1 MLLRAIPKTGE
12 TVPAL
17 GLGTWNAFDVGSGAR
32 DRAGPRGVIDAFFA
46 AGCTVIDS
54 SPMYGKAEA
63 VVGDLLADTGHLPRA
78 WIATKVW
85 TTGKSDGI
93 AQMEAS
99 ARKLR
104 KPALD
109 LIQVHN
115 LVDWRTHLDTL
126 AGWKA
131 EGKVRYVGITHYTT
145 GAIPALC
152 EIVETAEID
161 FVQTVYSIG
170 TRAAES
176 RLLPLCRDRGVA
188 VIANKPFDTAALFR
202 KVHGRPLPPVAAE
215 IGART
220 WASFFL
226 KYILGHPDLTA
237 AIPATGNPAHA
248 ADWLDAADGIIPD
261 AAQRKAMV
269 AAWEKV

>member
-1 MLLRAIPKTGE
+1 ME
-12 TVPAL
+12 
-17 GLGTWNAFDVGSGAR
+17 
-32 DRAGPRGVIDAFFA
+32 AFFA
-46 AGCTVIDS
+46 ASGRFIDS
-54 SPMYGKAEA
+54 SPMYGRAET
-63 VVGDLLADTGHLPRA
+63 VVGDLLAETRHLDNA

-85 TTGKSDGI
+85 TTGKADGI
-93 AQMEAS
+93 AQMQSS

-115 LVDWRTHLDTL
+115 LVDWKTHLDTL
-126 AGWKA
+126 AGWKK
-131 EGKVRYVGITHYTT
+131 ERRVRYVGITHYTA
-145 GAIPALC
+145 GAIGSLC
-152 EIVETAEID
+152 EVLESHDID

-170 TRAAES
+170 TRAAET

-202 KVHGRPLPPVAAE
+202 RVHGKKLPPVAAE

-248 ADWLDAADGIIPD
+248 ADWLDAADGVIPD
-261 AAQRKAMV
+261 EGQRKAMV
-269 AAWEKV
+269 AAWERI